1 MFFAQVIIVLLAM
14 AIVIGLLLYFFQKNK
29 KIGAVHTQQLF
40 LLKEEIMRHT
50 SQVNFRNKSLDK
62 YHFLTYNLEEA
73 LVIQAE
79 IKI

>member
-29 KIGAVHTQQLF
+29 KIGAVHTQQLI
-40 LLKEEIMRHT
+40 LLQEEIMRHT
-50 SQVNFRNKSLDK
+50 SQLNFRNKSLDG
-62 YHFLTYNLEEA
+62 YHFLSYNLEEA